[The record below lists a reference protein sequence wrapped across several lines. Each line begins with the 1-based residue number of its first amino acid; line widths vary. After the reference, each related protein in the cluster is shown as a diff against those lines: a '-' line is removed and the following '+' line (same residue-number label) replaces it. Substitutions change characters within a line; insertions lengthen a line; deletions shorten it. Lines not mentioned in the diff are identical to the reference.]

1 MKSYTDLLKVIIRA
15 TKTLY
20 QNIESHIILFAFFP
34 LFDNFISILVILPFC
49 LSFPMSLQDQIGTL
63 NANLQGLIQFIRD
76 LGERM
81 DQFSEAAQQ
90 MPTKDDLLSI
100 QESIVETNHCLAKI
114 QEEMK
119 NNTYQISN
127 INNSNNLNPVLTTI
141 SSPISS
147 PISNSS
153 NKNKKANKK
162 KKEMSEQEKSS

>member
-1 MKSYTDLLKVIIRA
+1 
-15 TKTLY
+15 
-20 QNIESHIILFAFFP
+20 
-34 LFDNFISILVILPFC
+34 
-49 LSFPMSLQDQIGTL
+49 MSLQDQIDTL
-63 NANLQGLIQFIRD
+63 NANLQGLIQSVRD

-90 MPTKDDLLSI
+90 MPTKNDLSSI

-127 INNSNNLNPVLTTI
+127 TNGSNSTVLTTI
-141 SSPISS
+141 SGPISS

-153 NKNKKANKK
+153 NKNNKGNKK
-162 KKEMSEQEKSS
+162 KKEMSEQEKMFRVKFLFFFQKKKENRILKKNKK

>member
-1 MKSYTDLLKVIIRA
+1 
-15 TKTLY
+15 
-20 QNIESHIILFAFFP
+20 
-34 LFDNFISILVILPFC
+34 
-49 LSFPMSLQDQIGTL
+49 MSLQDQIDTL
-63 NANLQGLIQFIRD
+63 NANLQGLIQSVRD

-90 MPTKDDLLSI
+90 MPTKNDLSSI

-127 INNSNNLNPVLTTI
+127 INGSNSTVLTTI
-141 SSPISS
+141 SGPISS

-153 NKNKKANKK
+153 NKNNKGNKK
-162 KKEMSEQEKSS
+162 KKEMSEQEKMFRVKFLFFFQKKKENRILKKNKNKNRPHIWLSTIVLWRWKLKD